1 MDAGERRAAV
11 ARYKERKTVAGIYAV
26 LCQATGQRWA
36 GHAPDL
42 NTIRNRLWFTLRHGS
57 SPHRS
62 LQAAW
67 NAHGAESFAFAEVER
82 LDEEAVLYL
91 RDRVLKERLHNWCAA
106 SGAEAI

>member
-1 MDAGERRAAV
+1 MDTGERRAAI

-26 LCQATGQRWA
+26 LCRATGQRWA

-42 NTIRNRLWFTLRHGS
+42 STIRNRLWFTLRHGS

-67 NAHGAESFAFAEVER
+67 YAHGAESFAFEEVER
-82 LDEEAVLYL
+82 LAEETAPYL
-91 RDRVLKERLHNWCAA
+91 RDRMLQERLGHWCAA

>member
-11 ARYKERKTVAGIYAV
+11 ARYRERKTVAGIYAV
-26 LCQATGQRWA
+26 LCRATGQRWA

-42 NTIRNRLWFTLRHGS
+42 STIRNRLWFTLRHGS

-62 LQAAW
+62 LQAVW
-67 NAHGAESFAFAEVER
+67 NAHGAESFAFEEIEH
-82 LDEEAVLYL
+82 LDEEAVPYL
-91 RDRVLKERLHNWCAA
+91 RDRMLKDRLRHWCAA

>member
-26 LCQATGQRWA
+26 LCQATGQHWA

-42 NTIRNRLWFTLRHGS
+42 STIRNRLWFTLRHGS
-57 SPHRS
+57 SPHHS

-67 NAHGAESFAFAEVER
+67 DAHGAESFAFEEVER
-82 LDEEAVLYL
+82 LEEAVPNL
-91 RDRVLKERLHNWCAA
+91 RGRMLQERLRHWCAA